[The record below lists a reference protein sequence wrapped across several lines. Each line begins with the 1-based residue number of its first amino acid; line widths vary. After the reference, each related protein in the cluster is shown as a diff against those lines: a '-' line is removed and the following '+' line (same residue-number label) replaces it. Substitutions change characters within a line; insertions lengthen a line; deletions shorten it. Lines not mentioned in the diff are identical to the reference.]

1 MRFTSSITLL
11 AALSMCLPGLFA
23 QGSQPVLQT
32 LYTFTGGSDA
42 AYPSGGLARDSHGVL
57 YGLSSQGGSYG
68 LGSAYKVTPPA
79 AGGSTWTEAVIHSF
93 GGSNDV
99 QTPLANPVLD
109 SSGNLYGATTS
120 PYFGGVFELSPPTS
134 GSAWAEPLILYPCE
148 YRVALSGPVLLDGQG
163 NLYSECQ
170 DGQVQSYSL
179 LYERTTVL
187 YDPEQA
193 ETAVGGV
200 ALDSSGNVFGASE
213 YGGPR
218 GYGTVFEISN
228 PAGKWSESYIFRFP
242 GLTRLYIPMN
252 GVTVGPDGA
261 VYGTATYSDIPSTGG
276 GVFRLSPPTSGSI
289 WNEVTLNVFT
299 GPNGLFPSGPV
310 AFDSKGNLYG
320 TTAGGGV
327 ATTANPD
334 GCGTVYKLLAPAT
347 PGGAWAPGWVY
358 QFTCGADGVHP
369 AGNLVVRSDGTIYG
383 TTTGISFDGTN
394 LNYGTVFQITQPR
407 AE

>member
-187 YDPEQA
+187 YTPEQT
-193 ETAVGGV
+193 ETAFGGI
-200 ALDSSGNVFGASE
+200 ALDSSGNIFGTNESN
-213 YGGPR
+213 R
-218 GYGTVFEISN
+218 QDLLGTVFEISET
-228 PAGKWSESYIFRFP
+228 AGKWNETNIYRFP
-242 GLTRLYIPMN
+242 SLSKFYLPMF
-252 GVTVGPDGA
+252 GVAIGPDGA
-261 VYGTATYSDIPSTGG
+261 LYGAALHDVPSAPG
-276 GVFRLSPPTSGSI
+276 GVFRLGPPATGSI
-289 WNEVTLNVFT
+289 WNETTLTTFK
-299 GPNGLFPSGPV
+299 GPVGLQPSGPV
-310 AFDSKGNLYG
+310 VFDSKGNLYG
-320 TTAGGGV
+320 VTAGGGV
-327 ATTANPD
+327 TTPANPN
-334 GCGTVYKLLAPAT
+334 GCGTVYKLLAPAV

-369 AGNLVVRSDGTIYG
+369 AGNVVVRSDGTIYG

>member
-187 YDPEQA
+187 YTPEQT
-193 ETAVGGV
+193 ETAFGGI
-200 ALDSSGNVFGASE
+200 ALDSSGNIFGTNESN
-213 YGGPR
+213 R
-218 GYGTVFEISN
+218 QDLLGTVFEISET
-228 PAGKWSESYIFRFP
+228 AGKWNASVSSICPCSALPSALTARFMAQ
-242 GLTRLYIPMN
+242 RC
-252 GVTVGPDGA
+252 
-261 VYGTATYSDIPSTGG
+261 
-276 GVFRLSPPTSGSI
+276 
-289 WNEVTLNVFT
+289 
-299 GPNGLFPSGPV
+299 
-310 AFDSKGNLYG
+310 
-320 TTAGGGV
+320 TT
-327 ATTANPD
+327 
-334 GCGTVYKLLAPAT
+334 CL
-347 PGGAWAPGWVY
+347 
-358 QFTCGADGVHP
+358 
-369 AGNLVVRSDGTIYG
+369 R
-383 TTTGISFDGTN
+383 
-394 LNYGTVFQITQPR
+394 PR
-407 AE
+407 AACSASALRQRGASGTKLRSRHLKGLLDSSPRVL